1 MSKFRE
7 GENSWQKS
15 TISSK
20 LPMKLITTSNSL
32 WFRKDRNYRKKTEI
46 SLGNLNSTTW
56 LLSILFPSIKL
67 QPFSIVFSLTR
78 VMMIGVLSWE
88 IKLLKPI
95 QVQHLDS
102 NSLFVAKEDSQLH
115 VEMIILDIDKTI
127 SFRWTLTKY
136 LQQSKTSD
144 MRYLQQFLTTWVWSS
159 MIMKK
164 NKG

>member
-95 QVQHLDS
+95 QAQHSDS
-102 NSLFVAKEDSQLH
+102 NSLFVAKEDSQLL
-115 VEMIILDIDKTI
+115 VEMIILGIDKII
-127 SFRWTLTKY
+127 SFRWILTKY
-136 LQQSKTSD
+136 LQQFKTSD
-144 MRYLQQFLTTWVWSS
+144 MRYLQLFLTTWA
-159 MIMKK
+159 
-164 NKG
+164 